1 MDSNSVIILLSIL
14 FSAFFAGTE
23 IAFISSNKLLI
34 ELKSKQGSVTA
45 NILSNFVNNPSKFIS
60 TTLVGNNIGLV
71 IYGIY
76 MAKILD
82 PFLLGVSPYFAEH
95 KFLLLLAQTIISTL
109 IVLFTAE
116 FLPKVL
122 FRINPDLVL
131 QVLALPFLIFY
142 YIFWPIVHVII
153 WLSKFILN
161 AFLKIKYTETT
172 PVFSKID
179 LDDYINQ
186 VNDNDL
192 EDDVEVDTEMFKNA
206 LDFSSLKVRDC
217 MTPRTDLELID
228 ITETPEA
235 LYDKFVQTGLSK
247 ILVYGGTSDN
257 IIGYVHQKEIF
268 KKVETIK
275 EIVFPIEIVPAT
287 TSVMDVLNR
296 FSKTRKSIALVVN
309 ELGGTAGIVTIEDVM
324 EEIFGEIDDEHDIES
339 LTEKVIGENEYLF
352 SGRLE
357 IYHLNTKYELD
368 IPEGEYNT
376 LGGFITAN
384 HEDIPQEGE
393 KLNIDQFEFIIQK
406 SSSAKIEEVILKVTP
421 KKN

>member
-1 MDSNSVIILLSIL
+1 MDNYSVIILSSIL

-76 MAKILD
+76 MAKVLD
-82 PFLLGVSPYFAEH
+82 PFLVSVSPYFETH
-95 KFLLLLAQTIISTL
+95 KFLLLFAQTIVSTL
-109 IVLFTAE
+109 IVLVTAE
-116 FLPKVL
+116 FIPKVL

-142 YIFWPIVHVII
+142 YLFWPVVHVII
-153 WLSKFILN
+153 WLSKIILN
-161 AFLKIKYTETT
+161 GLLKIKYTETT
-172 PVFSKID
+172 PVFTKID

-186 VNDNDL
+186 VSDNDL
-192 EDDVEVDTEMFKNA
+192 DEDAEVDTEMFKNA
-206 LDFSSLKVRDC
+206 LDFSNLKVRDC
-217 MTPRTDLELID
+217 MTPRTDLEIID
-228 ITETPEA
+228 ITETPEV
-235 LYDKFVQTGLSK
+235 LYEKFVKTGLSK

-268 KKVETIK
+268 KKVNSIK

-324 EEIFGEIDDEHDIES
+324 EEIFGEIDDEHDTES
-339 LTEKVIGENEYLF
+339 LTEKVLSENEYLF

-357 IYHLNTKYELD
+357 IYYINNKYDLNL
-368 IPEGEYNT
+368 PEGEYNT

-384 HEDIPQEGE
+384 HEDIPMQGE
-393 KLNIDQFEFIIQK
+393 KLVIDGFEFTIQK
-406 SSSAKIEEVILKVTP
+406 SSSAKIEEVVLK
-421 KKN
+421 KINK

>member
-1 MDSNSVIILLSIL
+1 MDNSVIILISIL

-76 MAKILD
+76 MAKVLEPIL
-82 PFLLGVSPYFAEH
+82 GNYIPYLSTH
-95 KFLLLLAQTIISTL
+95 HLLLLFSQTVISTL
-109 IVLFTAE
+109 IVLVTAE
-116 FLPKVL
+116 FIPKVL
-122 FRINPDLVL
+122 FRINPDLAL
-131 QVLALPFLIFY
+131 QVLALPFLLFY
-142 YIFWPIVHVII
+142 YLFYPIVHVII
-153 WLSKFILN
+153 WLSKIILN
-161 AFLKIKYTETT
+161 SFLKIKYTETT
-172 PVFSKID
+172 PVFTKID

-186 VNDNDL
+186 VSDNDL
-192 EDDVEVDTEMFKNA
+192 SEDAEVDTEMFKNA

-217 MTPRTDLELID
+217 MTPRTDLEIID
-228 ITETPEA
+228 ITETPEM
-235 LYDKFVQTGLSK
+235 LYEKFVETGLSK
-247 ILVYGGTSDN
+247 ILVYGGTPDN

-268 KKVETIK
+268 KKVNSIK
-275 EIVFPIEIVPAT
+275 DIVFPIEIVPAT

-324 EEIFGEIDDEHDIES
+324 EEIFGEIDDEHDTET
-339 LTEKVIGENEYLF
+339 LTEKVIGEHEYLF

-357 IYHLNTKYELD
+357 IYLLNLKYNLNL
-368 IPEGEYNT
+368 PEGDYNT

-384 HEDIPQEGE
+384 HEDIPHQGE
-393 KLNIDQFEFIIQK
+393 KIIINQFEFIIQK
-406 SSSAKIEEVILKVTP
+406 SSSAKIEEVILKLI
-421 KKN
+421 K

>member
-1 MDSNSVIILLSIL
+1 MDNYSVIILCSIL

-76 MAKILD
+76 MAKVLD
-82 PFLLGVSPYFAEH
+82 PILTNLSPYFETH
-95 KFLLLLAQTIISTL
+95 HFLLLFSQTIISTL
-109 IVLFTAE
+109 IVLVTAE
-116 FLPKVL
+116 FIPKVL

-142 YIFWPIVHVII
+142 YLFWPIVHVII
-153 WLSKFILN
+153 WLSKIILN

-217 MTPRTDLELID
+217 MTPRTDLEMID

-235 LYDKFVQTGLSK
+235 LYNKFVETGLSK
-247 ILVYGGTSDN
+247 ILVFGGTSDN

-268 KKVETIK
+268 KKVNTIK

-324 EEIFGEIDDEHDIES
+324 EEIFGEIDDEHDVES
-339 LTEKVIGENEYLF
+339 LTEKILGENEYLF

-357 IYHLNTKYELD
+357 IYHLNNKYELD
-368 IPEGEYNT
+368 IPEGDYNT
-376 LGGFITAN
+376 LAGFITAN

-393 KLNIDQFEFIIQK
+393 KINIDQYEFIIQK
-406 SSSAKIEEVILKVTP
+406 SSSAKIEEVVLKVKT
-421 KKN
+421 KNH

>member
-1 MDSNSVIILLSIL
+1 MDNYTFIIVSSIL

-76 MAKILD
+76 MAKVLD
-82 PFLLGVSPYFAEH
+82 PLLVNSLPYLETH
-95 KFLLLLAQTIISTL
+95 RFLLLFAQTIISTL
-109 IVLFTAE
+109 IVLVTAE
-116 FLPKVL
+116 FIPKVL

-131 QVLALPFLIFY
+131 QVLALPFLLFY
-142 YIFWPIVHVII
+142 YIFWPVVHIII
-153 WLSKFILN
+153 WLSKIILN
-161 AFLKIKYTETT
+161 GFLKIKYTETT

-186 VNDNDL
+186 VSDNDL
-192 EDDVEVDTEMFKNA
+192 DDDVEVDTEMFKNA
-206 LDFSSLKVRDC
+206 LDFSNLKVRDC
-217 MTPRTDLELID
+217 MTPRTDLEIID
-228 ITETPEA
+228 ITETPEV
-235 LYDKFVQTGLSK
+235 LYQKFVQTGLSK
-247 ILVYGGTSDN
+247 ILVYGGTPDN

-268 KKVETIK
+268 KKVNSIK

-324 EEIFGEIDDEHDIES
+324 EEIFGEIDDEHDTES
-339 LTEKVIGENEYLF
+339 LTEKVLADNEFLF

-357 IYHLNTKYELD
+357 IHYLNNKYDLEL
-368 IPEGEYNT
+368 PEGEYNT
-376 LGGFITAN
+376 LGGFVTAH
-384 HEDIPQEGE
+384 HEDIPQQGE
-393 KLNIDQFEFIIQK
+393 KVVIDNFEITIQK
-406 SSSAKIEEVILKVTP
+406 SSSAKIDEVILKTI
-421 KKN
+421 KA

>member
-1 MDSNSVIILLSIL
+1 MDNSVIILISIL

-76 MAKILD
+76 MAKVLEPIL
-82 PFLLGVSPYFAEH
+82 GNYIPYLSTH
-95 KFLLLLAQTIISTL
+95 HLLLLFSQTVISTL
-109 IVLFTAE
+109 IVLVTAE
-116 FLPKVL
+116 FIPKVL
-122 FRINPDLVL
+122 FRINPDLAL
-131 QVLALPFLIFY
+131 QVLALPFLLFY
-142 YIFWPIVHVII
+142 YLFYPIVHVII
-153 WLSKFILN
+153 WLSKIILN
-161 AFLKIKYTETT
+161 SFLKIKYTETT
-172 PVFSKID
+172 PVFTKID

-186 VNDNDL
+186 VSDNDL
-192 EDDVEVDTEMFKNA
+192 SEDAEVDTEMFKNA

-217 MTPRTDLELID
+217 MTPRTDLEIID
-228 ITETPEA
+228 ITETPEM
-235 LYDKFVQTGLSK
+235 LYEKFVETGLSK
-247 ILVYGGTSDN
+247 ILVYGGTPDN

-268 KKVETIK
+268 KKVNSIK
-275 EIVFPIEIVPAT
+275 DIVFPIEIVPAT

-324 EEIFGEIDDEHDIES
+324 EEIFGEIDDEHDTET
-339 LTEKVIGENEYLF
+339 LTEKVIGEHEYLF

-357 IYHLNTKYELD
+357 IYLLNLKYNLNL
-368 IPEGEYNT
+368 PEGDYNT

-384 HEDIPQEGE
+384 HEDIPHQGE
-393 KLNIDQFEFIIQK
+393 KIIINQFEFIIQK
-406 SSSAKIEEVILKVTP
+406 SSSAKIDEVILKLI
-421 KKN
+421 K

>member
-1 MDSNSVIILLSIL
+1 MDNYTLIIVSSIL

-76 MAKILD
+76 MAKVLD
-82 PFLLGVSPYFAEH
+82 PILVNALPYLETH
-95 KFLLLLAQTIISTL
+95 RFLLLFAQTIISTL
-109 IVLFTAE
+109 IVLVTAE
-116 FLPKVL
+116 FIPKVL

-131 QVLALPFLIFY
+131 QVLALPFLLFY
-142 YIFWPIVHVII
+142 YLFWPVVHVII
-153 WLSKFILN
+153 WLSKIILN
-161 AFLKIKYTETT
+161 GFLKIKYTETT
-172 PVFSKID
+172 PVFTKID

-186 VNDNDL
+186 VSDNDL
-192 EDDVEVDTEMFKNA
+192 DDDAEVDTEMFKNA
-206 LDFSSLKVRDC
+206 LDFSNLKVRDC
-217 MTPRTDLELID
+217 MTPRTDLVIID
-228 ITETPEA
+228 ITETPEV
-235 LYDKFVQTGLSK
+235 LYEKFVKTGLSK
-247 ILVYGGTSDN
+247 ILVFGGTPDN

-268 KKVETIK
+268 KKVNSIK

-324 EEIFGEIDDEHDIES
+324 EEIFGEIDDEHDTES
-339 LTEKVIGENEYLF
+339 LTEKVLADNEFLF

-357 IYHLNTKYELD
+357 IHYLNSKYDLE

-376 LGGFITAN
+376 LGGFVTAY
-384 HEDIPQEGE
+384 HEDIPQQDE
-393 KLNIDQFEFIIQK
+393 KVVIDKFEIIIQK
-406 SSSAKIEEVILKVTP
+406 SSSAKIDEVILKVI
-421 KKN
+421 

>member
-1 MDSNSVIILLSIL
+1 MDPNYTIIIISIL

-71 IYGIY
+71 IYGIS
-76 MAKILD
+76 MAEVLD
-82 PFLLGVSPYFAEH
+82 PILKNLVPYLETH
-95 KFLLLLAQTIISTL
+95 HFLLLFSQTIISTL

-116 FLPKVL
+116 FIPKVL

-131 QVLALPFLIFY
+131 NILALPFLLFY
-142 YIFWPIVHVII
+142 YLFWPIVHVII
-153 WLSKFILN
+153 WLSKIILN
-161 AFLKIKYTETT
+161 SLLKIKYIESN

-186 VNDNDL
+186 VSDNDRD
-192 EDDVEVDTEMFKNA
+192 DDVEVDTEMFKNA
-206 LDFSSLKVRDC
+206 LDFSKLKVRDC
-217 MTPRTDLELID
+217 MTPRTDLEIID
-228 ITETPEA
+228 ITETPEI
-235 LYDKFVQTGLSK
+235 LYNKFVETGLSK
-247 ILVYGGTSDN
+247 ILVYGGTPDN
-257 IIGYVHQKEIF
+257 IIGYVHQKEVF
-268 KKVETIK
+268 KKVDSIK

-296 FSKTRKSIALVVN
+296 FSKTRSSIALVVN

-324 EEIFGEIDDEHDIES
+324 EEIFGEIDDEHDTET
-339 LTEKVIGENEYLF
+339 LTEKVLGENEYLF
-352 SGRLE
+352 SARLE
-357 IYHLNTKYELD
+357 IHLLNTKYDLL

-384 HEDIPQEGE
+384 HEDIPQKGE
-393 KLNIDQFEFIIQK
+393 RIVIDNFEFIIQK
-406 SSSAKIEEVILKVTP
+406 SSGAKVEEVILKLLS
-421 KKN
+421 KAE